1 MANRSIGVLGR
12 SCALFAACAWGI
24 SVSSAQESGGY
35 RQPPENIRAVLDAP
49 PTPSVSISPDGSR
62 LALLHLRGLP
72 PIEDLAAPMLRLGGS
87 RLNPLTS
94 GPHGPRRVVGLTLRS
109 FPPGLGFE
117 DRPVSLPVGANL
129 SGLAWSVDGRFALF
143 SNTRGDGIDAWVL
156 DARTASPRLIASNV
170 NAAAGGSM
178 RWMPDQRSVLVRF
191 VPSGRGAMPERP
203 LRPAGP
209 VIQDASTGEVAPV
222 RTFQD
227 LLSDDHDEA
236 LFDWIMPSQLAIV
249 DIATGARRDI
259 GPPGIYAAAV
269 PSPSGEYLLVARIER
284 PYSYQVP
291 SSLFPQVWEVWSVA
305 SGEVVKEIARV
316 PLREN
321 IPTQG
326 VQTGPRGIE
335 WVDVRDATLL
345 WTEALDGGDPR
356 AKAEHRDRLM
366 TWAAPFA
373 GEPREFL
380 RVQHRYSGMA
390 WLEEAAGSTTS
401 RAMLTEFERERRWT
415 RTFLV
420 EADATMAP
428 TGERRVVFDRSM
440 NDRYNNPGT
449 PITDRTARGVSVI
462 KVRDGAVYLAGQG
475 ASPEGD
481 RPFLDVMSLADF
493 STRRLW
499 RSEGEQY
506 ESVIDVIDAPGGR
519 GGQLLLTSH
528 ETLTSPPNVRVRTLG
543 ADGTLGEPRAL
554 TDFTDPTPQLREI
567 KKEIVTYTRSDGVPL
582 SATIY
587 TPPGYNGRTR
597 LPLIVWAYPNEVL
610 DPATAGQVSGSPYRF
625 TRIGGTSHLFLTLA
639 GYAVMDDAAMPVVGD
654 PETVNDTFVTQIVEN
669 AQAAIDKATAMGI
682 ADPRRV
688 GIAGHSYGAF
698 MTANLLA
705 HAPPGMFRAG
715 IGRSGAYNRT
725 LTPFGFQSERRS
737 FWEARDVYMTLS
749 PFTYA
754 DKIKTPLLL
763 IHGQID
769 NNSGT
774 FPMQSERLFQ
784 AVKGQGGTVR
794 LVMLPHESHGYAA
807 RESVGHVLAEMVDWF
822 DRYVKPFQ
830 TPDGQGVQGSGGQ

>member
-1 MANRSIGVLGR
+1 MATRSIGVCGR
-12 SCALFAACAWGI
+12 SCALLAACAWGI

-35 RQPPENIRAVLDAP
+35 RQPPEAIRAVLDAP
-49 PTPSVSISPDGSR
+49 PTPSVSISPDGSC

-94 GPHGPRRVVGLTLRS
+94 GPHGPRRVVGITLRS
-109 FPPGLGFE
+109 FPVGGGFE
-117 DRPVSLPVGANL
+117 DRPVTLPEGANL
-129 SGLAWSVDGRFALF
+129 SGLAWSADGRYALF
-143 SNTRGDGIDAWVL
+143 SNTRADGIDAWVL
-156 DARTASPRLIASNV
+156 DARTGSARLIARDV

-178 RWMPDQRSVLVRF
+178 RWMPDQRRVLVRF
-191 VPSGRGAMPERP
+191 VPAGRGAMPERP

-209 VIQDASTGEVAPV
+209 VIQDASTGEAAPV
-222 RTFQD
+222 RTYQD
-227 LLSDDHDEA
+227 LLTDAHDEA

-259 GPPGIYAAAV
+259 GPAGIYAAAA

-291 SSLFPQVWEVWSVA
+291 SSLFPQVWEVWSVG

-345 WTEALDGGDPR
+345 WAEALDGGDPR

-380 RVQHRYSGMA
+380 RVQHRFSGLS
-390 WLEEAAGSTTS
+390 WLEEAAGATTS

-420 EADATMAP
+420 EADASMAP

-449 PITDRTARGVSVI
+449 PITDRTARGASVI

-528 ETLTSPPNVRVRTLG
+528 ESLTSPPNVRVRTLG
-543 ADGTLGEPRAL
+543 TDGVLGEPRAL
-554 TDFTDPTPQLREI
+554 TEFTDPTPQLREI
-567 KKEIVTYTRSDGVPL
+567 RKEIVTYTRSDGVPL

-610 DPATAGQVSGSPYRF
+610 DPSTAGQVSGSPYRF

-654 PETVNDTFVTQIVEN
+654 PETVNDTFVTQIVAN

-688 GIAGHSYGAF
+688 GVAGHSYGAF

-830 TPDGQGVQGSGGQ
+830 SPDGASVPGSGGQ